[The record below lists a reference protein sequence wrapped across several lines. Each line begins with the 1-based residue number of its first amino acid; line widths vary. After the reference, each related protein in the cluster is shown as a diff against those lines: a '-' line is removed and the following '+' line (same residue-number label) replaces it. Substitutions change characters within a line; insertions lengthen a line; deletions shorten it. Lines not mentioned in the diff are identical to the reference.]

1 MLLKKLREERH
12 WSQEQLATLAGI
24 SLRTVQRVE
33 AGHNASLETLKSLA
47 AVFEI
52 DISKLTEVIP
62 VIDKN
67 SPEWKAEPWLIRAL
81 VHPLYKR
88 SRYLRYEYFF
98 FFFGVFALAVGASP
112 FVTGLCLSVAYLM
125 AKVMQYIDR
134 KGYW

>member
-1 MLLKKLREERH
+1 MLVKKLRDERH

-33 AGHNASLETLKSLA
+33 AGDKVSLETLKSLA

-81 VHPLYKR
+81 VYPHYKR
-88 SRYLRYEYFF
+88 SRLLRHEYFF
-98 FFFGVFALAVGASP
+98 FFFGIFALALGAQP
-112 FVTGLCLSVAYLM
+112 VTTGLCLSSAYVM